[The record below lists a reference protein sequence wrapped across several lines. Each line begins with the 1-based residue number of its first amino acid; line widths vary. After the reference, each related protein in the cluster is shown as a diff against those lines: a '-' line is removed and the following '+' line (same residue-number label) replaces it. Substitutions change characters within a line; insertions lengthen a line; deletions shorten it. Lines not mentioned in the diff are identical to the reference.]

1 VAKSDGKWQLN
12 RNETSQG
19 QKIPQKEESRKFEER
34 GSKMKIAIFVC
45 TSNDIHKKI

>member
-19 QKIPQKEESRKFEER
+19 QKKYRKYKESREFDEK
-34 GSKMKIAIFVC
+34 GGKMQLLFLTGACILY
-45 TSNDIHKKI
+45 